1 MKKFSTIVADC
12 PWNFSDTLK
21 MSDVKRGA
29 SANYPVMSIQDICD
43 LPVKEIADPTGCLLA
58 LWVPSSLLED
68 GLRVMNAWGFKS
80 KSTYVWVK
88 RKKNIFSVLL
98 KNIIQLSSGEIKLED
113 MLGFGM
119 GHSFRQCHEICLIG
133 INNSGIYK
141 KLQNKSQRSVCIE
154 ENMKH
159 SAKPENL
166 QDSLDLMFE
175 GGGDKKIELFARRQR
190 KGWTCLGNEINGK
203 DIKEELLEIINEG
216 KD

>member
-1 MKKFSTIVADC
+1 MKKFSTIVAD
-12 PWNFSDTLK
+12 PAWNFSDTLK

-43 LPVKEIADPTGCLLA
+43 LPVKEIADPTGCILA

-68 GLRVMNAWGFKS
+68 GLKVMNAWGFKS

-119 GHSFRQCHEICLIG
+119 GHSFRQCHEIC
-133 INNSGIYK
+133 
-141 KLQNKSQRSVCIE
+141 
-154 ENMKH
+154 
-159 SAKPENL
+159 
-166 QDSLDLMFE
+166 
-175 GGGDKKIELFARRQR
+175 
-190 KGWTCLGNEINGK
+190 
-203 DIKEELLEIINEG
+203 
-216 KD
+216 